1 MTVRIIVAVV
11 AATLATSAFAQPK
24 NRPPAALTVTNGT
37 DQTATEVVV
46 AAGDQSVKLAK
57 PLAPKAKATLRLPAK
72 MKGCIVSVSASFE
85 DEGQAEIAEH
95 NVCKDRSVRFTN

>member
-1 MTVRIIVAVV
+1 VIIRIFVAL
-11 AATLATSAFAQPK
+11 AAVLLATSAFAQAK
-24 NRPPAALTVTNGT
+24 NRPPSAMTVTNGT

-72 MKGCIVSVSASFE
+72 MKGCLVSVSASFE
-85 DEGQAEIAEH
+85 GEGRAEIADH
-95 NVCKDRSVRFTN
+95 DVCKDRSVRFTE